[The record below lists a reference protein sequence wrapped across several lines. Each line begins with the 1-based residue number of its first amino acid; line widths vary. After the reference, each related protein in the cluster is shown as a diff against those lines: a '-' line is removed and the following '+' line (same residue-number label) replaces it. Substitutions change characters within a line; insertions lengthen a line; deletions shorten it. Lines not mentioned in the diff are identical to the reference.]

1 VRFVFLQG
9 DRSRVLESVN
19 FEQEYFLVKMND
31 TGHDELVADEKHDN
45 VENGGFLVVEV
56 ETNLDNLKVVE
67 KFHDDESV
75 HQKKDRNVKRH
86 PLYKHRVKRL
96 WRRRHLIC

>member
-1 VRFVFLQG
+1 MGLVFLHG

-19 FEQEYFLVKMND
+19 FEQEHFFVQMND

-45 VENGGFLVVEV
+45 VEDCRFLVVEV
-56 ETNLDNLKVVE
+56 ERNLDYLKVVE
-67 KFHDDESV
+67 KFHDDKSV

-86 PLYKHRVKRL
+86 PLDKHRVKRL
-96 WRRRHLIC
+96 WRRWHWIC